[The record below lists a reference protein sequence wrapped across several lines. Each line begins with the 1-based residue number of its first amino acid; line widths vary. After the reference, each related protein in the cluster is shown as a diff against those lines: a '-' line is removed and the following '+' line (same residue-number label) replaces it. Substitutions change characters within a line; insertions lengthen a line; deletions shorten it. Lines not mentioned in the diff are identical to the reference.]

1 MDDYAEPARREYV
14 PVEVDGRP
22 MYAEVELVGDQE
34 EEVAS
39 RLLSFGDFTENL
51 GTLTRSVTEA
61 VTAGLTKVKPTKVTI
76 EFGCEVGLES
86 GKLTAILVKG
96 TAKANL
102 KVTME
107 WQPGADG

>member
-1 MDDYAEPARREYV
+1 MDDYASPRREYV
-14 PVEVDGRP
+14 PVEVEGRP
-22 MYAEVELVGDQE
+22 MYAEVELVGEQD

-39 RLLSFGDFTENL
+39 RLFAFGEFTDH
-51 GTLTRSVTEA
+51 LTSLTQSVTEA
-61 VTAGLTKVKPTKVTI
+61 VTSGLTKVKPSKVAV

-102 KVTME
+102 KVTLE
-107 WQPGADG
+107 WQPEKS